1 MLHSTDPSYSPAVP
15 SLQPALEGRL
25 ILDYQ
30 QLEFGPDNA
39 TLRWQYYPDPSAP
52 CTDTSYRVE
61 LYKLEDITNAL
72 LENELEPFHV
82 FESAR
87 EFLSLPVGFV
97 NVEENY
103 FRVSAIDASDSTCAS
118 MEYYTALLD
127 NGKAETCICKVK
139 EGKIH
144 IRWTVFRLP
153 EYGDCLMN
161 CKSLRAS
168 IQNVFLLVIRG
179 SLYLTCMLLHG
190 TSTCKAGP

>member
-1 MLHSTDPSYSPAVP
+1 MLHSTDPSNSPAIP
-15 SLQPALEGRL
+15 SLEPALEGRL

-52 CTDTSYRVE
+52 CTDTRYRVE

-72 LENELEPFHV
+72 FENELEPFRV

-103 FRVSAIDASDSTCAS
+103 LRVSAIDASDSTCAR
-118 MEYYTALLD
+118 MDYYTALLD
-127 NGKAETCICKVK
+127 NGKAQTCICIGGGTRGAK
-139 EGKIH
+139 GATPRPPPPPPPDYKIYA
-144 IRWTVFRLP
+144 F
-153 EYGDCLMN
+153 
-161 CKSLRAS
+161 
-168 IQNVFLLVIRG
+168 
-179 SLYLTCMLLHG
+179 
-190 TSTCKAGP
+190 GPPDYHTRN